1 MKNINLSQV
10 NQKYISN
17 KQNSTSNPIEAKQNT
32 EQIKDGNNKMKKALA
47 GLAIAGA
54 VIAAG
59 AGIYKGV
66 IKAKKTI
73 EQITDVTQDGIGKL
87 LKENDKL
94 TGKFQKN
101 MKDGSK
107 VIIEYTDGIIQ
118 KSTKT
123 ASDGTQIFEKVYSKA
138 SNGDLLVNNKNI
150 TEISRQARKHQDDF
164 LALMKKK
171 DISLDEL
178 QGFDR
183 KNLSKNQIQELDL
196 KINAKQEAIKL
207 EVKKAKELAEQQ
219 AKKAEELAK
228 KQAREAQELTAKE
241 AQGRIQE
248 EAVQVADIKD
258 PSLCCSVT
266 TPKYNHKLSS
276 ACSIRTENTED
287 FNGAREYLEELRNY
301 ELEYFKRKKDRYC
314 DEAEL
319 KFIDEYSRKNL
330 DDIDVI
336 FDGKYGSPTDKLFL
350 LAKNNSQTR
359 GTSLVVHEIPEIF
372 NGLEPRLIEEA
383 INELSHNLY
392 CNAIKIGDKKFGVER
407 IGGGTYNAVLRIFD
421 DSGKNV
427 ALRVTQSCNRVRVA
441 CEEMVNAIN
450 LTKNNIVDVPKFY
463 MGNPLLKR
471 TYNDAASVYDAGCWQ
486 LCEYVTKETPMRKG
500 KKLLDYLKEI
510 NGRHLDL
517 NSGSF
522 VGDYIVDF
530 GGISGKNM
538 GYCSKLNMDGILNYI
553 AEHPEF
559 ELDEILQIINK
570 K

>member
-66 IKAKKTI
+66 IKPKKTI

-178 QGFDR
+178 QGLDR

-207 EVKKAKELAEQQ
+207 EVKKA
-219 AKKAEELAK
+219 EELAK
-228 KQAREAQELTAKE
+228 KQAREAQELTTKE

-248 EAVQVADIKD
+248 EAVQVADMKD

-301 ELEYFKRKKDRYC
+301 ELEYFKRKKDRYF

-421 DSGKNV
+421 DCKGTHG
-427 ALRVTQSCNRVRVA
+427 L
-441 CEEMVNAIN
+441 I
-450 LTKNNIVDVPKFY
+450 IVY
-463 MGNPLLKR
+463 
-471 TYNDAASVYDAGCWQ
+471 A
-486 LCEYVTKETPMRKG
+486 
-500 KKLLDYLKEI
+500 
-510 NGRHLDL
+510 
-517 NSGSF
+517 
-522 VGDYIVDF
+522 
-530 GGISGKNM
+530 
-538 GYCSKLNMDGILNYI
+538 
-553 AEHPEF
+553 
-559 ELDEILQIINK
+559 
-570 K
+570 